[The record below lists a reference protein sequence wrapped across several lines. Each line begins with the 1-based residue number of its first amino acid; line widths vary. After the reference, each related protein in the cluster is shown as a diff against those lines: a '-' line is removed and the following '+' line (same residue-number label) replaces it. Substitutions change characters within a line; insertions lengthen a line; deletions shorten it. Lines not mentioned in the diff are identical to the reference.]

1 MSAPALDLFAGP
13 TALRRLQREG
23 LRADSFGTV
32 VGASGG
38 PKWFVLYGLDRYLF
52 GDFFAGREKPL
63 VALGS
68 SAGAWRLSCLGL
80 QDPVAGID
88 RLAKHYAAQ
97 QYSADPDIDEVSQ
110 EAVKLVDIVLGEHG
124 AREIAEHPVVQ
135 VNIIADRVRGLVASE
150 RRGALMAG
158 LGLSAVANLFS
169 RRTLGRWF
177 QRVVFHAGPPAPA
190 LAALKDFDTRCVR
203 LTEGN
208 VRKALLASGAIPL
221 VLKGVADIPGAPPGL
236 YRDGGITDYHFDLP
250 FQQGEDL
257 VLYPHF
263 YSHFSPGWFDKSLPW
278 RRPRA
283 THYHNVLVLAPS
295 REFVRSLP
303 HGKIPDR
310 KDFVRMD
317 FDARHAYWQTV
328 LQESARLGEEFA
340 QLVRSG
346 EGLERIRPLDEAVRK
361 P

>member
-1 MSAPALDLFAGP
+1 MPAHALDLYAGP

-23 LRADSFGTV
+23 IRADSFGTL

-52 GDFFAGREKPL
+52 GEFFAGREKPL
-63 VALGS
+63 VTLGS
-68 SAGAWRLSCLGL
+68 SAGAWRLSCMGL
-80 QDPVAGID
+80 ADPLAGID
-88 RLAKHYAAQ
+88 RLARYYAAQ
-97 QYSADPDIDEVSQ
+97 QYSSKPDLEEISH
-110 EAVKLVDIVLGEHG
+110 EAEKLVNIVLGENG
-124 AREIAEHPVVQ
+124 AREIAGHPVVQ
-135 VNIIADRVRGLVASE
+135 VHIIADRVRGLVASE
-150 RRGALMAG
+150 QRSALLAG
-158 LGLSAVANLFS
+158 LGLSAFANMLN
-169 RRTLGRWF
+169 RRYLGRWF
-177 QRVVFHAGPPAPA
+177 QRVVFHAGSPAPA
-190 LAALKDFDTRCVR
+190 MAALKDFDTRCVR

-221 VLKGVADIPGAPPGL
+221 VLKGVADIPGAPPGV

-250 FQQGEDL
+250 FQSGEEL

-263 YSHFSPGWFDKSLPW
+263 YSRFSPGWFDKSLPW
-278 RRPRA
+278 RKPRA

-303 HGKIPDR
+303 YGKIPDR
-310 KDFVRMD
+310 QDFSRMD
-317 FDARHAYWQTV
+317 FETRYAYWQQV

-346 EGLERIRPLDEAVRK
+346 EGLERIRPLREAMRGS
-361 P
+361 